1 MKKTAI
7 LLCGLLL
14 AAGVHA
20 SGKQVSFGMS
30 FGTMTDDSFSF
41 DPLLWTAGAELNL
54 RFNNYLMF
62 SPEATL
68 VSRGFRFKNMTLYPA
83 AILNLTAG
91 TFFVGGGITKGFYL
105 GSGTSGSTDVA
116 LKLNAGL
123 LTAQM
128 KLTVYIISGFE
139 DLFKEMLVGASLG
152 FRF

>member
-1 MKKTAI
+1 MKRTAMLFLV
-7 LLCGLLL
+7 LLT
-14 AAGVHA
+14 AGVHL
-20 SGKQVSFGMS
+20 SGGTVGFGIN

-41 DPLLWTAGAELNL
+41 DPLFWTAGAEVDF

-68 VSRGFRFKNMTLYPA
+68 VSEGFKFKAFTLYPA

-91 TFFVGGGITKGFYL
+91 TFFAGGGITKGFFL
-105 GSGTSGSTDVA
+105 GSGTSGSKDVA

-123 LTAQM
+123 LTNQM
-128 KLTVYIISGFE
+128 KLTAYIITG
-139 DLFKEMLVGASLG
+139 FKEIFKDMMVGASLG